1 MRIGWICLVV
11 CLLWGCAREQP
22 ALDFRVVGYLYGPR
36 MDSLPVLEL
45 SGLTHLNYAFANVRP
60 DGRVVLETS
69 DDSVRLR
76 RLVGMRGMEGPR
88 ILLSVGGWTWS
99 DYFSDAALTEASRQR
114 FAESAGSLLVAFD
127 LDGLDIDWEYP
138 GQPGEGNVYREEDRE
153 HFTWLLAS
161 VRAVLDSL
169 EQAHGRT
176 YLLTIAAAAGP
187 EYLKHVEIAQ
197 VQALVDFINLMTYDF
212 HGSWTPH
219 TGHHANLYPS
229 SLDPEGISVD
239 GAVRRYL
246 AAGVPGEKLVVG
258 VPFYGRGWRGVRPEH
273 NGRYQP
279 YEASLTEEL
288 SFATLQRDYIGRAGF
303 VRYWDEE
310 ARAPYLWH
318 AAERIF
324 ISYEDT
330 QSLAEKVAYVRAH
343 RLGGLMFWEYS
354 GDAGGVLRCLAASI
368 NPLLQCREEN

>member
-1 MRIGWICLVV
+1 M
-11 CLLWGCAREQP
+11 
-22 ALDFRVVGYLYGPR
+22 
-36 MDSLPVLEL
+36 
-45 SGLTHLNYAFANVRP
+45 
-60 DGRVVLETS
+60 
-69 DDSVRLR
+69 
-76 RLVGMRGMEGPR
+76 
-88 ILLSVGGWTWS
+88 GGWTWS
-99 DYFSDAALTEASRQR
+99 DYFSDAALTEASRRR

-138 GQPGEGNVYREEDRE
+138 GQPGEGNVYRREDRMN
-153 HFTWLLAS
+153 FTRLLAT

-169 EQAHGRT
+169 GRAQGRT

-187 EYLKHVEIAQ
+187 EYLKHVEIEP
-197 VQALVDFINLMTYDF
+197 VQSLVDFINLMAYDF
-212 HGSWTPH
+212 HGSWTLH

-229 SLDPEGISVD
+229 LLDPEGISVD

-279 YEASLTEEL
+279 YEASMGEEL
-288 SFATLQRDYIGRAGF
+288 TFAVLWRRYVDQDGF

-310 ARAPYLWH
+310 ARALYLWH

-324 ISYEDT
+324 ISYEDV
-330 QSLAEKVAYVRAH
+330 QSLAEKVAYVRAR
-343 RLGGLMFWEYS
+343 RLGGLMFWEYG
-354 GDAGGVLRCLAASI
+354 GDAAGMLRCVAASI
-368 NPLLQCREEN
+368 NPLLQCNEEN

>member
-1 MRIGWICLVV
+1 MN
-11 CLLWGCAREQP
+11 
-22 ALDFRVVGYLYGPR
+22 
-36 MDSLPVLEL
+36 SK
-45 SGLTHLNYAFANVRP
+45 H
-60 DGRVVLETS
+60 
-69 DDSVRLR
+69 
-76 RLVGMRGMEGPR
+76 
-88 ILLSVGGWTWS
+88 
-99 DYFSDAALTEASRQR
+99 
-114 FAESAGSLLVAFD
+114 
-127 LDGLDIDWEYP
+127 
-138 GQPGEGNVYREEDRE
+138 YR
-153 HFTWLLAS
+153 H
-161 VRAVLDSL
+161 
-169 EQAHGRT
+169 
-176 YLLTIAAAAGP
+176 
-187 EYLKHVEIAQ
+187 
-197 VQALVDFINLMTYDF
+197 DF

-229 SLDPEGISVD
+229 LLDPEGISVE

-303 VRYWDEE
+303 VRHWDAE

-318 AAERIF
+318 ATERIF
-324 ISYEDT
+324 ISFEDT

-354 GDAGGVLRCLAASI
+354 GDVGGMLRCIAASI
-368 NPLLQCREEN
+368 NPLLQCREES